1 MISDVPTISVV
12 VSTYNR
18 CALLGEA
25 IESIFEQKEPLPSF
39 ELILVDNNS
48 SDGTRAVVDGL
59 VARFGPRLR
68 YVFEGRQGLSHGRN
82 AGIAHARAPLIAFT
96 DDDVRVAPDWL
107 RAMVRAFDEHPDASF
122 VGGKV
127 LPRWPSPPPEWLTK
141 EHWAPLALSDAGD
154 APMVIDRSHPRC
166 LVGASL
172 GVRRSMFS
180 RFGGF
185 EPAFQHNGRVSSVED
200 HEFQLRLWRAGF
212 KGLYDPTVVVT
223 ADVQPDR
230 MTKAYHR
237 KWHRDHG
244 TIEPYIYQPGEAIDP
259 KFGLVTRPAAWTL
272 FGVPA
277 WSLRFAVTSILA
289 FVATTARGREAAALM
304 HENAFRENIGSMLAH
319 WRRRKIAGRPIVESM
334 PPVEA

>member
-1 MISDVPTISVV
+1 V
-12 VSTYNR
+12 
-18 CALLGEA
+18 
-25 IESIFEQKEPLPSF
+25 
-39 ELILVDNNS
+39 
-48 SDGTRAVVDGL
+48 
-59 VARFGPRLR
+59 
-68 YVFEGRQGLSHGRN
+68 
-82 AGIAHARAPLIAFT
+82 
-96 DDDVRVAPDWL
+96 
-107 RAMVRAFDEHPDASF
+107 
-122 VGGKV
+122 
-127 LPRWPSPPPEWLTK
+127 
-141 EHWAPLALSDAGD
+141 
-154 APMVIDRSHPRC
+154 
-166 LVGASL
+166 
-172 GVRRSMFS
+172 FS

-212 KGLYDPTVVVT
+212 RGLYDPTVVVT

-259 KFGLVTRPAAWTL
+259 KLGLVTRPAERKL

-277 WSLRFAVTSILA
+277 WSLRFAVSSAFA
-289 FVATTARGREAAALM
+289 FVAAAVRGRQAAALM

-319 WRRRKIAGRPIVESM
+319 WRRRKMATWPIVESM